1 MATDFDTLAAL
12 DALVE
17 AGMDRKQARAIVR
30 QLKLVAEARAP
41 VTRSDFEAGLARL
54 RDELLKRAP

>member
-1 MATDFDTLAAL
+1 MATGFDTLAAF

-17 AGMDRKQARAIVR
+17 AGMDRKQARALVG
-30 QLKLVAEARAP
+30 QLKLVAETRAP

-54 RDELLKRAP
+54 RDELLKRTR